1 MKDNTQTLPIS
12 DLGCAT
18 AIVCENILPI
28 EFTKDQTSPKVF
40 FVFEDTQ
47 KVREISDKYWTG
59 KQKSVS
65 RDFFENLKMLK
76 NRIYTLKEYGK

>member
-1 MKDNTQTLPIS
+1 MDKTIKTLPIS

-28 EFTKDQTSPKVF
+28 ELKKDKTSPKVF
-40 FVFEDTQ
+40 FVFEDTP
-47 KVREISDKYWTG
+47 VAREISDKYWLG
-59 KQKSVS
+59 KQKSIS

-76 NRIYTLKEYGK
+76 NRIYTLRDYGK